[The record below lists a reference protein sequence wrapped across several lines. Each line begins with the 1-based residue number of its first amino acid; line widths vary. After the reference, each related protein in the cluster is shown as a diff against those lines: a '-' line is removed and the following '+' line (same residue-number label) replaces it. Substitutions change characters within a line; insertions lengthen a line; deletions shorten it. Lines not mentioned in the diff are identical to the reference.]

1 MVEERQDEAAVHP
14 PRGRLVRLG
23 VVVPAD
29 AAEARRLAG
38 LADVVGFDVIW
49 VPDAAMAA
57 AVADLVTAAI
67 VLVRPG
73 QDERWAR
80 TVLVSVGRT
89 TAEARAR
96 ADLDTAFAGVEPIGL
111 FGTLDDCQRQLSQWV
126 ADGVRDLRAV
136 VPSVPDV
143 ADVLAQLTAVVVGD
157 PATHRPDAP
166 VTPAPPPPSWA
177 APRPLHGR

>member
-1 MVEERQDEAAVHP
+1 MAEERQDVAAVHP

-29 AAEARRLAG
+29 TVEARRLAR

-49 VPDAAMAA
+49 ASDAATAA
-57 AVADLVTAAI
+57 AVADLVTGAI
-67 VLVRPG
+67 VLVHPG
-73 QDERWAR
+73 QDEHWAR
-80 TVLVSVGRT
+80 TVPVSVGRT

-96 ADLDTAFAGVEPIGL
+96 ADLDPAFAGAEQIGL

-136 VPSVPDV
+136 VPLVPDV

-157 PATHRPDAP
+157 PVTHGPDAP

-177 APRPLHGR
+177 ARRPLRER